1 MQTEFSHQPVL
12 LNEVIEFLN
21 VKPDGVYLDCTG
33 GAGGHSQA
41 ILGQLSSSGKMF
53 VCDYHKNTVLKLKE
67 KFADDG
73 RVQVFHVRFSE
84 VFDNLDS
91 KFDGILA
98 DFGISSPQLENQD
111 LGIGFQVD
119 DAPLDMRIDHSL
131 QKSAADLLNELS
143 EEDLANVFFEYGG
156 ERASRKIAAA
166 IVFDRKQQKHYTTT
180 TELRELCERVLG
192 RFYRGKKIHPATKVF
207 QALRIAVNDELG
219 EVKALLQKAPQS
231 LNSNGRLALISF
243 HSGEDR
249 LVKTKFKEL
258 SQTDGFRLP
267 VKKAIKPSLD
277 EIKLNPRARSARL
290 RVLEK
295 VSEETL

>member
-1 MQTEFSHQPVL
+1 MEQNFSHQPVL

-53 VCDYHKNTVLKLKE
+53 VCDYHKNTVQRLTE

-91 KFDGILA
+91 TFDGILA
-98 DFGISSPQLENQD
+98 DFGISSPQLENVD

-119 DAPLDMRIDHSL
+119 DAPLDMRIDQSL
-131 QKSAADLLNELS
+131 EVSAADILKTYS
-143 EEDLANVFFEYGG
+143 EEDLADLFFEYGG
-156 ERASRKIAAA
+156 ERSSRKIAAA
-166 IVFDRKQQKHYTTT
+166 IVYDRKLDKLYQTT

-219 EVKALLQKAPQS
+219 EVKALLQKAPEK

-258 SQTDGFRLP
+258 SQTDGFKLP
-267 VKKAIKPSLD
+267 VQKAIKPSDD
-277 EIKLNPRARSARL
+277 ELKQNPRARSARL

-295 VSEETL
+295 M